1 MIKSYNLGHLIV
13 LKMCKTSNHG
23 QIGART
29 GSGTPI
35 FPFGD
40 VARHFWFVSPFHT
53 SRALRGG
60 GRVVQLRVAY
70 IYDTAL
76 YYKISSPHQFSA
88 TKRDLI

>member
-35 FPFGD
+35 FSFGD
-40 VARHFWFVSPFHT
+40 VARHFWFVSPFHST
-53 SRALRGG
+53 SRAQRCR
-60 GRVVQLRVAY
+60 GRVGKSSRPMICSIHALLQLRVAY
-70 IYDTAL
+70 I
-76 YYKISSPHQFSA
+76 KM
-88 TKRDLI
+88 